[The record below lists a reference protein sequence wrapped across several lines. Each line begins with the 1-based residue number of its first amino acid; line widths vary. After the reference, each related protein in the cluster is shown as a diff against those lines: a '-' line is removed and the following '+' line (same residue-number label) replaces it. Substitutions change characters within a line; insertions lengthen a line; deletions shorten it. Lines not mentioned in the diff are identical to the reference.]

1 MSVFSEVDEAQF
13 ERWLDVSDSDASDSD
28 GEGRDALDDGAAA
41 RGDAAIARTEALG
54 RHVVATRPL
63 AASGSPSASAND
75 VPSPKVRAR
84 AWETPT
90 LPRVRRQ
97 RPTAQLSSPTGSSK
111 RTASAC

>member
-28 GEGRDALDDGAAA
+28 GEGRDALDDCAAA

-63 AASGSPSASAND
+63 AAGALVLA
-75 VPSPKVRAR
+75 
-84 AWETPT
+84 
-90 LPRVRRQ
+90 PRVA
-97 RPTAQLSSPTGSSK
+97 THAL
-111 RTASAC
+111 ASRAHCDHCWA